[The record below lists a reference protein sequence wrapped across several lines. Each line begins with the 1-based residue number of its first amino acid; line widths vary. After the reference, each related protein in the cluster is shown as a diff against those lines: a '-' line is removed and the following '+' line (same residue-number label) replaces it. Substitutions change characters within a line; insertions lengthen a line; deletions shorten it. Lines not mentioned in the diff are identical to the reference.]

1 MTRFWNSL
9 FHVCS
14 IRLHA
19 HFVSSF
25 ACPIQYMI
33 WNVHVSLGLCENILQ
48 WNVILRDIPHY
59 PNSTNIP
66 GNLVYIVHVCIKSSI
81 KVLKHNWKLLLK
93 NVLTLLTFTFFFI
106 CANPYHFSFQKHKKR
121 IALFCSR
128 MIDVTLLYHVLI
140 KT

>member
-66 GNLVYIVHVCIKSSI
+66 GNLVHIVHVCIKSSI
-81 KVLKHNWKLLLK
+81 KVLKHNWKLLLR
-93 NVLTLLTFTFFFI
+93 NVLLYWPSLNFLFVPIHIIFLSKNTKSEL
-106 CANPYHFSFQKHKKR
+106 HFSAQEW
-121 IALFCSR
+121 S
-128 MIDVTLLYHVLI
+128 TSLYCI
-140 KT
+140 MS